1 MCSSTLPIKPCLL
14 LACLLCAACQ
24 STASKPAPAAAAGG
38 GGISDSV
45 LAATDPCA
53 LRLDD
58 IRVALLGYLHDHD
71 RLPEKIA
78 DLQKFAEPG
87 TTLQFTCPASGK
99 PYVYVPAGLTLPGK
113 SQRLV
118 LYDAVPAHEGR
129 RWGVLLGPA
138 ADNQPLITWIAPLDE
153 PTLSAYLKSAPPS
166 H

>member
-1 MCSSTLPIKPCLL
+1 MYSSTLPIKPCLL

-24 STASKPAPAAAAGG
+24 STPSKPAPSAA

-58 IRVALLGYLHDHD
+58 IRVAMLGYLSAHD
-71 RLPEKIA
+71 RLPAKIE
-78 DLQKFAEPG
+78 DLQRFAEPG

-118 LYDAVPAHEGR
+118 LYDPLPAHEGR
-129 RWGVLLGPA
+129 RWGVLLGPP

-153 PTLSAYLKSAPPS
+153 QTLKTYLDSAPT

>member
-1 MCSSTLPIKPCLL
+1 MRRPPSKCCVL
-14 LACLLCAACQ
+14 LAGLLCAACQ
-24 STASKPAPAAAAGG
+24 STPPKPAPVAS

-45 LAATDPCA
+45 SAATDPCA
-53 LRLDD
+53 QRMDD
-58 IRVALLGYLHDHD
+58 IRVAMLGYIHAYD

-87 TTLQFTCPASGK
+87 TTLQFTCPASGQ

-118 LYDAVPAHEGR
+118 LYDAVPAHEGH

-138 ADNQPLITWIAPLDE
+138 ANNQPLITWIAPLDE
-153 PTLSAYLKSAPPS
+153 PTLSAYLKSTPPS